1 MLFIDELEAHLHQ
14 ETTIS
19 SEALRTA
26 VWAPGNASAFAD
38 MYEVLDL
45 ICISLFQLTA
55 DLYEFSTILQ
65 PKTICEKIWPKQYVS
80 LEEYATN
87 INTQSK
93 QKYLPLQ
100 VGSRNAFLLSRPQS
114 YQILACHNHCCI

>member
-1 MLFIDELEAHLHQ
+1 MLFIDELEAQLHQ

-38 MYEVLDL
+38 TYEVLDL

-93 QKYLPLQ
+93 QKVFTTSNWP
-100 VGSRNAFLLSRPQS
+100 
-114 YQILACHNHCCI
+114 